1 VIARLESQ
9 LRHNPWLW
17 EMLRRFDD
25 IALPDCWIA
34 AGCVAQTVWN
44 MACGRAAGFGIKDAD
59 LVYFDAA
66 DLSAETETEHEKRLI
81 AEFGDLPVKLDV
93 KNEAR
98 VHLWY
103 ARVFGAP
110 IPPYRSTEDAIASFP
125 TTATAVGVRRT
136 GGVFECCAPCG
147 LDDLFALRVRP
158 NKRQITP
165 AIYAAKVDRWRPIW
179 PHVAFRAW
187 DDTD

>member
-1 VIARLESQ
+1 MIARLEAE

-17 EMLRRFDD
+17 GILERFDE
-25 IALPDCWIA
+25 ISLPDCWIV

-44 MACGRAAGFGIKDAD
+44 LACGRAAGFGIKDAD

-66 DLSAETETEHEKRLI
+66 DLSAEAESGHERRLRSG
-81 AEFGDLPVKLDV
+81 FGNLPVALDV

-103 ARVFGAP
+103 ERVFGAP
-110 IPPYRSTEDAIASFP
+110 IPPYRSTADAIAGFP
-125 TTATAVGVRRT
+125 TTATAIGVRRAN
-136 GGVFECCAPCG
+136 GVFECVAPFG
-147 LDDLFALRVRP
+147 LDDLFALTVRP

-165 AIYAAKVDRWRPIW
+165 AIYAAKVERWRPLW
-179 PHVAFRAW
+179 PRVTFLAW
-187 DDTD
+187 DETG

>member
-1 VIARLESQ
+1 MTARLESGLGQ
-9 LRHNPWLW
+9 NSWLW
-17 EMLRRFDD
+17 EILRRFDE
-25 IALPDCWIA
+25 IGLPDCWIV
-34 AGCVAQTVWN
+34 AGYVAQTVWN
-44 MACGRAAGFGIKDAD
+44 LACGRAAGFGIKDAD

-66 DLSAETETEHEKRLI
+66 DLSAETETEHEKRLR
-81 AEFGDLPVKLDV
+81 AQFSDLPVKLDV

-98 VHLWY
+98 VPLWY
-103 ARVFGAP
+103 KRVFGYP

-136 GGVFECCAPCG
+136 GGIFECVAPFG

-165 AIYAAKVDRWRPIW
+165 AIYAKKLERWRPLW
-179 PHVAFRAW
+179 PYVTFLAW
-187 DDTD
+187 EDAI